1 MTKYDALG
9 MIETKGLIG
18 AVEAADAMVKA
29 ANVYLIGREFVGGG
43 LVTVMVRGDVG
54 AVKAATDAGAAAA
67 QRVGE
72 LLSVHVIPRPHESLD
87 GSMIGSVDPVW
98 EQEEIENTEDKLEE
112 DAFEEEP
119 ETAEEETSKEEP
131 EAAGEEKP
139 DQNPESEAKK
149 AGANRAYVES
159 TVETDG
165 IDKAISA
172 LKRSRTAEI
181 REMLLGEYPETN
193 LNSESAANMTKREML
208 DWLKDFYTES

>member
-1 MTKYDALG
+1 MQALG
-9 MIETKGLIG
+9 FIETRGLI
-18 AVEAADAMVKA
+18 AAIESADAMLKA
-29 ANVYLIGREFVGGG
+29 AEVRLVERTFVKGGI
-43 LVTVMVRGDVG
+43 VTITVTGDV
-54 AVKAATDAGAAAA
+54 AACRASVDAAASA
-67 QRVGE
+67 VARMGGTI
-72 LLSVHVIPRPHESLD
+72 LSTHVIPRPHESLD
-87 GSMIGSVDPVW
+87 SSMIGSVDPVW

-159 TVETDG
+159 TAETDG
-165 IDKAISA
+165 IDKAISV

-193 LNSESAANMTKREML
+193 LSSESAANMTKREML

>member
-1 MTKYDALG
+1 MQALG
-9 MIETKGLIG
+9 LIETRGLI
-18 AVEAADAMVKA
+18 AAIESADAMLKA
-29 ANVYLIGREFVGGG
+29 AEVRLVERTFVKGGI
-43 LVTVMVRGDVG
+43 VTITVTGDV
-54 AVKAATDAGAAAA
+54 AACRASVDAAASA
-67 QRVGE
+67 VARMGGTI
-72 LLSVHVIPRPHESLD
+72 LSTHVIPRPHESLD

-98 EQEEIENTEDKLEE
+98 EQEEIDKLEE

-181 REMLLGEYPETN
+181 REMLLGEYPETS

>member
-1 MTKYDALG
+1 MQALG
-9 MIETKGLIG
+9 FIETRGLIAAIEG
-18 AVEAADAMVKA
+18 ADAMLKA
-29 ANVYLIGREFVGGG
+29 AEVRLVERTFVKGGI
-43 LVTVMVRGDVG
+43 VTITVTGDV
-54 AVKAATDAGAAAA
+54 AACRASVDAAASA
-67 QRVGE
+67 VARMGGTI
-72 LLSVHVIPRPHESLD
+72 LSTHVIPRPHESLD

-119 ETAEEETSKEEP
+119 ETADEETSKEEP

-165 IDKAISA
+165 IDKAISV

-193 LNSESAANMTKREML
+193 LSSESAANMTKREML

>member
-1 MTKYDALG
+1 MQALG
-9 MIETKGLIG
+9 FIETRGLI
-18 AVEAADAMVKA
+18 AAIESADAMLKA
-29 ANVYLIGREFVGGG
+29 AEVRLVERTFVKGGI
-43 LVTVMVRGDVG
+43 VTITVTGDV
-54 AVKAATDAGAAAA
+54 AACRASVDAAASA
-67 QRVGE
+67 VARMGGTI
-72 LLSVHVIPRPHESLD
+72 LSTHVIPRPHESLD

-112 DAFEEEP
+112 EAFEEEP
-119 ETAEEETSKEEP
+119 ETADEETSKEEP

-165 IDKAISA
+165 IDKAISV

-181 REMLLGEYPETN
+181 KEMLLGEYPETN
-193 LNSESAANMTKREML
+193 LSSESAANMTKREML

>member
-1 MTKYDALG
+1 MQALG
-9 MIETKGLIG
+9 FIETRGLI
-18 AVEAADAMVKA
+18 AAIESADAMLKA
-29 ANVYLIGREFVGGG
+29 AEVRLVERTFVKGGI
-43 LVTVMVRGDVG
+43 VTITVTGDV
-54 AVKAATDAGAAAA
+54 AACRASVDAAASA
-67 QRVGE
+67 VARMGGTI
-72 LLSVHVIPRPHESLD
+72 LSTHVIPRPHESLD

-112 DAFEEEP
+112 AFEEEP

-165 IDKAISA
+165 IDKAISV

-193 LNSESAANMTKREML
+193 LSSESAANMTKREML

>member
-1 MTKYDALG
+1 MQALG
-9 MIETKGLIG
+9 FIETRGLI
-18 AVEAADAMVKA
+18 AAIESADAMLKA
-29 ANVYLIGREFVGGG
+29 AEVRLVERTFVKGGI
-43 LVTVMVRGDVG
+43 VTITVTGDV
-54 AVKAATDAGAAAA
+54 AACRASVDAAASA
-67 QRVGE
+67 VARMGGTI
-72 LLSVHVIPRPHESLD
+72 LSTHVIPRPHESLD

-112 DAFEEEP
+112 AFEEEP
-119 ETAEEETSKEEP
+119 ETADEETSKEEP

-159 TVETDG
+159 TAETDG
-165 IDKAISA
+165 IDKAISV

>member
-1 MTKYDALG
+1 MQALG
-9 MIETKGLIG
+9 FIETRGLI
-18 AVEAADAMVKA
+18 AAIESADAMLKA
-29 ANVYLIGREFVGGG
+29 AEVRLVERTFVKGGI
-43 LVTVMVRGDVG
+43 VTITVTGDV
-54 AVKAATDAGAAAA
+54 AACRASVDAAASA
-67 QRVGE
+67 VARMGGTI
-72 LLSVHVIPRPHESLD
+72 LSTHVIPRPHESLD

-112 DAFEEEP
+112 AFEEEP
-119 ETAEEETSKEEP
+119 ETADEETSKEEP
-131 EAAGEEKP
+131 EADGEEKP

-165 IDKAISA
+165 IDKAISV

-193 LNSESAANMTKREML
+193 LSSESAANMTKREML

>member
-1 MTKYDALG
+1 MQALG
-9 MIETKGLIG
+9 LIETRGLI
-18 AVEAADAMVKA
+18 AAIESADAMLKA
-29 ANVYLIGREFVGGG
+29 AEVRLVERTFVKGGI
-43 LVTVMVRGDVG
+43 VTITVTGDV
-54 AVKAATDAGAAAA
+54 AACRASVDAAASA
-67 QRVGE
+67 VARMGGTI
-72 LLSVHVIPRPHESLD
+72 LSTHVIPRPHESLD

-119 ETAEEETSKEEP
+119 ETADEETSKEEP

-165 IDKAISA
+165 IDKAISV

-193 LNSESAANMTKREML
+193 LSSESAANMTKREML

>member
-1 MTKYDALG
+1 MQALG
-9 MIETKGLIG
+9 FIETRGLIAAIEG
-18 AVEAADAMVKA
+18 ADAMLKA
-29 ANVYLIGREFVGGG
+29 AEVRLVERTFVKGGI
-43 LVTVMVRGDVG
+43 VTITVTGDV
-54 AVKAATDAGAAAA
+54 AACRASVDAAASA
-67 QRVGE
+67 VARMGGTI
-72 LLSVHVIPRPHESLD
+72 LSTHVIPRPHESLD

-112 DAFEEEP
+112 AFEEEP

-149 AGANRAYVES
+149 AGANRAYVEN

-165 IDKAISA
+165 IDKAISV

-181 REMLLGEYPETN
+181 KEMLLGEYPETN
-193 LNSESAANMTKREML
+193 LSSESAANMTKREML

>member
-1 MTKYDALG
+1 MQALG
-9 MIETKGLIG
+9 LIETRGLI
-18 AVEAADAMVKA
+18 AAIESADAMLKA
-29 ANVYLIGREFVGGG
+29 AEVRLVERTFVKGGI
-43 LVTVMVRGDVG
+43 VTITVTGDV
-54 AVKAATDAGAAAA
+54 AACRASVDAAASA
-67 QRVGE
+67 VARMGGTI
-72 LLSVHVIPRPHESLD
+72 LSTYVIPRPHESLD

-112 DAFEEEP
+112 EAFEEEP
-119 ETAEEETSKEEP
+119 ETADEETSKEEP

-165 IDKAISA
+165 IDKAISV

-193 LNSESAANMTKREML
+193 LSSESAANMTKREML

>member
-1 MTKYDALG
+1 MQALG
-9 MIETKGLIG
+9 LIETRGLIAAIEG
-18 AVEAADAMVKA
+18 ADAMLKA
-29 ANVYLIGREFVGGG
+29 AEVRLVERTFVKGGI
-43 LVTVMVRGDVG
+43 VTITVTGDV
-54 AVKAATDAGAAAA
+54 AACRASVDAAASA
-67 QRVGE
+67 VARMGGTI
-72 LLSVHVIPRPHESLD
+72 LSTHVIPRPHESLD

-112 DAFEEEP
+112 EAFEEEP
-119 ETAEEETSKEEP
+119 ETADEETSKEEP

-139 DQNPESEAKK
+139 DQDPESEVKK

-165 IDKAISA
+165 IDKAISV

-181 REMLLGEYPETN
+181 REMLLGEYPETS

>member
-1 MTKYDALG
+1 MQALG
-9 MIETKGLIG
+9 FIETRGLIAAIEG
-18 AVEAADAMVKA
+18 ADAMLKA
-29 ANVYLIGREFVGGG
+29 AEVRLVERTFVKGGI
-43 LVTVMVRGDVG
+43 VTITVTGDV
-54 AVKAATDAGAAAA
+54 AACRASVDAAASA
-67 QRVGE
+67 VARMGGTI
-72 LLSVHVIPRPHESLD
+72 LSTHVIPRPHESLD

-112 DAFEEEP
+112 AFEEEP
-119 ETAEEETSKEEP
+119 ETADEETSKEEP

-165 IDKAISA
+165 IDKAISV

-193 LNSESAANMTKREML
+193 LSSESAANMTKREML

>member
-1 MTKYDALG
+1 MQALG
-9 MIETKGLIG
+9 LIETRGLI
-18 AVEAADAMVKA
+18 AAIESADAMLKA
-29 ANVYLIGREFVGGG
+29 AEVRLVERTFVKGGI
-43 LVTVMVRGDVG
+43 VTITVTGDV
-54 AVKAATDAGAAAA
+54 AACRASVDAAASA
-67 QRVGE
+67 VARMGGTI
-72 LLSVHVIPRPHESLD
+72 LSTHVIPRPHESLD

-112 DAFEEEP
+112 EAFEEEP
-119 ETAEEETSKEEP
+119 ETADEETSKEEP

-165 IDKAISA
+165 IDKAISV

-193 LNSESAANMTKREML
+193 LSSESAANMTKREML

>member
-1 MTKYDALG
+1 MQALG
-9 MIETKGLIG
+9 FIETRGLI
-18 AVEAADAMVKA
+18 AAIESADAMLKA
-29 ANVYLIGREFVGGG
+29 AEVRLVERTFVKGGI
-43 LVTVMVRGDVG
+43 VTITVTGDV
-54 AVKAATDAGAAAA
+54 AACRASVDAAASA
-67 QRVGE
+67 VSRMGGTI
-72 LLSVHVIPRPHESLD
+72 LSTHVIPRPHESLD

-112 DAFEEEP
+112 AFEEEP
-119 ETAEEETSKEEP
+119 ETADEETSKEEP

-165 IDKAISA
+165 IDKAISV

-181 REMLLGEYPETN
+181 KEMILNEYPETN
-193 LNSESAANMTKREML
+193 LSSESVTNMTKKELL
-208 DWLKDFYTES
+208 DWLRDFYTE

>member
-1 MTKYDALG
+1 MQALG
-9 MIETKGLIG
+9 FIETRGLI
-18 AVEAADAMVKA
+18 AAIESADAMLKA
-29 ANVYLIGREFVGGG
+29 AEVRLVERTFVKGGI
-43 LVTVMVRGDVG
+43 VTITVTGDV
-54 AVKAATDAGAAAA
+54 AACRASVDAAASA
-67 QRVGE
+67 VARMGGTI
-72 LLSVHVIPRPHESLD
+72 LSTHVIPRPHESLD

-112 DAFEEEP
+112 AFEEEP
-119 ETAEEETSKEEP
+119 ETADEETSKEEP

>member
-1 MTKYDALG
+1 MQALG
-9 MIETKGLIG
+9 FIETRGLIAAIEG
-18 AVEAADAMVKA
+18 ADAMLKA
-29 ANVYLIGREFVGGG
+29 AEVRLVERTFVKGGI
-43 LVTVMVRGDVG
+43 VTITVTGDV
-54 AVKAATDAGAAAA
+54 AACRASVDAAASA
-67 QRVGE
+67 VARMGGTI
-72 LLSVHVIPRPHESLD
+72 LSTHVIPRPHESLD

-112 DAFEEEP
+112 EAFEEEP
-119 ETAEEETSKEEP
+119 ETADEETSKEEP
-131 EAAGEEKP
+131 EADGEEKP

-159 TVETDG
+159 TAETDG
-165 IDKAISA
+165 IDKAISV

-193 LNSESAANMTKREML
+193 LSSESAANMTKREML

>member
-1 MTKYDALG
+1 MQALG
-9 MIETKGLIG
+9 FIETRGLIAAIEG
-18 AVEAADAMVKA
+18 ADAMLKA
-29 ANVYLIGREFVGGG
+29 AEVRLVERTFVKGGI
-43 LVTVMVRGDVG
+43 VTITVTGDV
-54 AVKAATDAGAAAA
+54 AACRASVDAAASA
-67 QRVGE
+67 VARMGGTI
-72 LLSVHVIPRPHESLD
+72 LSTHVIPRPHESLD

-112 DAFEEEP
+112 ETFEEEP
-119 ETAEEETSKEEP
+119 ETADEETSKEEP

-165 IDKAISA
+165 IDKAISV

-193 LNSESAANMTKREML
+193 LSSESAANMTKREML

>member
-1 MTKYDALG
+1 MQALG
-9 MIETKGLIG
+9 FIETRGLIAAIEG
-18 AVEAADAMVKA
+18 ADAMLKA
-29 ANVYLIGREFVGGG
+29 AEVRLVERTFVKGGI
-43 LVTVMVRGDVG
+43 VTITVTGDV
-54 AVKAATDAGAAAA
+54 AACRASVDAAASA
-67 QRVGE
+67 VARMGGTI
-72 LLSVHVIPRPHESLD
+72 LSTHVIPRPHESLD

-112 DAFEEEP
+112 EAFEEEP
-119 ETAEEETSKEEP
+119 ETADEETSKEEP

-165 IDKAISA
+165 IDKVISV

-181 REMLLGEYPETN
+181 KEMLLGEYPETN

>member
-1 MTKYDALG
+1 MQALG
-9 MIETKGLIG
+9 LIETRGLI
-18 AVEAADAMVKA
+18 AAIESADAMLKA
-29 ANVYLIGREFVGGG
+29 AEVRLVERTFVKGGI
-43 LVTVMVRGDVG
+43 VTITVTGDV
-54 AVKAATDAGAAAA
+54 AACRASVDAAASA
-67 QRVGE
+67 VARMGGTI
-72 LLSVHVIPRPHESLD
+72 LSTHVIPRPHESLD

-112 DAFEEEP
+112 EAFEEEP

-159 TVETDG
+159 TAETDG
-165 IDKAISA
+165 IDKAISV

-181 REMLLGEYPETN
+181 REMLLGEYPETS
-193 LNSESAANMTKREML
+193 LNSEPAANMTKREML

>member
-1 MTKYDALG
+1 MQALG
-9 MIETKGLIG
+9 FIETRGLIAAIEG
-18 AVEAADAMVKA
+18 ADAMLKA
-29 ANVYLIGREFVGGG
+29 AEVRLVERTFVKGGI
-43 LVTVMVRGDVG
+43 VTITVTGDV
-54 AVKAATDAGAAAA
+54 AACRDSVDAAASA
-67 QRVGE
+67 VARMGGTI
-72 LLSVHVIPRPHESLD
+72 LSTHVIPRPHESLD

-112 DAFEEEP
+112 EAFEEEP
-119 ETAEEETSKEEP
+119 ETADEETSKEEP

-139 DQNPESEAKK
+139 DQDPESEVKK

-165 IDKAISA
+165 IDKAISV

>member
-1 MTKYDALG
+1 MQALG
-9 MIETKGLIG
+9 FIETRGLI
-18 AVEAADAMVKA
+18 AAIESADAMLKA
-29 ANVYLIGREFVGGG
+29 AEVRLVERTFVKGGI
-43 LVTVMVRGDVG
+43 VTITVTGDV
-54 AVKAATDAGAAAA
+54 AACRASVDAAASA
-67 QRVGE
+67 VARMGGTI
-72 LLSVHVIPRPHESLD
+72 LSTHVIPRPHESLD
-87 GSMIGSVDPVW
+87 SSMIGSVDPVW

-112 DAFEEEP
+112 AFEEEP
-119 ETAEEETSKEEP
+119 ETADEETSKEEP
-131 EAAGEEKP
+131 EADGEEKP

-193 LNSESAANMTKREML
+193 LSSESAANMTKREML

>member
-1 MTKYDALG
+1 M
-9 MIETKGLIG
+9 
-18 AVEAADAMVKA
+18 
-29 ANVYLIGREFVGGG
+29 GG
-43 LVTVMVRGDVG
+43 TI
-54 AVKAATDAGAAAA
+54 
-67 QRVGE
+67 
-72 LLSVHVIPRPHESLD
+72 LSTHVIPRPHESLD

-165 IDKAISA
+165 IDKAISV

-193 LNSESAANMTKREML
+193 LSSESAANMTKREML

>member
-1 MTKYDALG
+1 MQALG
-9 MIETKGLIG
+9 FIETRGLI
-18 AVEAADAMVKA
+18 AAIESADAMLKA
-29 ANVYLIGREFVGGG
+29 AEVRLVERTFVKGGI
-43 LVTVMVRGDVG
+43 VTITVTGDV
-54 AVKAATDAGAAAA
+54 AACRASVDAAASA
-67 QRVGE
+67 VARMGGTI
-72 LLSVHVIPRPHESLD
+72 LSTHVIPRPHESLD

-119 ETAEEETSKEEP
+119 ETAEEETSKEEL

-159 TVETDG
+159 TAETDG
-165 IDKAISA
+165 IDKAISV

-181 REMLLGEYPETN
+181 REMLLGEYPEMN

>member
-1 MTKYDALG
+1 MQALG
-9 MIETKGLIG
+9 FIETRGLIAAIEG
-18 AVEAADAMVKA
+18 ADAMLKA
-29 ANVYLIGREFVGGG
+29 AEVRLVERTFVKGGI
-43 LVTVMVRGDVG
+43 VTITVTGDV
-54 AVKAATDAGAAAA
+54 AACRASVDAAASA
-67 QRVGE
+67 VARMGGTI
-72 LLSVHVIPRPHESLD
+72 LSTHVIPRPHESLD

-98 EQEEIENTEDKLEE
+98 EPEEIENTEDKLEE
-112 DAFEEEP
+112 AFEEEP
-119 ETAEEETSKEEP
+119 ETADEETSKEEP

-165 IDKAISA
+165 IDKAISV

-193 LNSESAANMTKREML
+193 LSSESAANMTKREML

>member
-1 MTKYDALG
+1 MQALG
-9 MIETKGLIG
+9 FIETRGLIAAIEG
-18 AVEAADAMVKA
+18 ADAMLKA
-29 ANVYLIGREFVGGG
+29 AEVRLVERTFVKGGI
-43 LVTVMVRGDVG
+43 VTITVTGDV
-54 AVKAATDAGAAAA
+54 AACRASVDAAASA
-67 QRVGE
+67 VARMGGTI
-72 LLSVHVIPRPHESLD
+72 LSTHVIPRPHESLD
-87 GSMIGSVDPVW
+87 SSMIGSVDPVW

-165 IDKAISA
+165 IDKAISV

-193 LNSESAANMTKREML
+193 LSSESAANMTKREML

>member
-1 MTKYDALG
+1 MQALG
-9 MIETKGLIG
+9 FIETRGLIAAIEG
-18 AVEAADAMVKA
+18 ADAMLKA
-29 ANVYLIGREFVGGG
+29 AEVRLVERTFVKGGI
-43 LVTVMVRGDVG
+43 VTITVTGDV
-54 AVKAATDAGAAAA
+54 AACRASVDAAASA
-67 QRVGE
+67 VARMGGTI
-72 LLSVHVIPRPHESLD
+72 LSTHVIPRPHESLD

-112 DAFEEEP
+112 EAFEEEP
-119 ETAEEETSKEEP
+119 ETADEETSKEEP

-165 IDKAISA
+165 IDKAISV

-181 REMLLGEYPETN
+181 KEMLLGEYPETN
-193 LNSESAANMTKREML
+193 LSSESAANMTKREML

>member
-1 MTKYDALG
+1 MQALG
-9 MIETKGLIG
+9 FIETRGLI
-18 AVEAADAMVKA
+18 AAIESADAMLKA
-29 ANVYLIGREFVGGG
+29 AEVRLVERTFVKGGI
-43 LVTVMVRGDVG
+43 VTITVTGDV
-54 AVKAATDAGAAAA
+54 AACRASVDAAASA
-67 QRVGE
+67 VARMGGTI
-72 LLSVHVIPRPHESLD
+72 LSTHVIPRPHESLD
-87 GSMIGSVDPVW
+87 SSMIGSVDPVW

-112 DAFEEEP
+112 AFEEEP
-119 ETAEEETSKEEP
+119 ETADEETSKEEP

-165 IDKAISA
+165 IDKAISV

-193 LNSESAANMTKREML
+193 LSSESAANMTKREML

>member
-1 MTKYDALG
+1 MQALG
-9 MIETKGLIG
+9 FIETRGLI
-18 AVEAADAMVKA
+18 AAIESADAMLKA
-29 ANVYLIGREFVGGG
+29 AEVRLVERTFVKGGI
-43 LVTVMVRGDVG
+43 VTITVTGDVAACRASVDAEAS
-54 AVKAATDAGAAAA
+54 AVARMGGTI
-67 QRVGE
+67 
-72 LLSVHVIPRPHESLD
+72 LSTHVIPRPHESLD

-165 IDKAISA
+165 IDKAISV

-181 REMLLGEYPETN
+181 KEMLLGEYPETN

>member
-1 MTKYDALG
+1 MQALG
-9 MIETKGLIG
+9 LIETRGLI
-18 AVEAADAMVKA
+18 AAIESADAMLKA
-29 ANVYLIGREFVGGG
+29 AEVRLVERTFVKGGI
-43 LVTVMVRGDVG
+43 VTITVTGDV
-54 AVKAATDAGAAAA
+54 AACRASVDAAASA
-67 QRVGE
+67 VARMGGTI
-72 LLSVHVIPRPHESLD
+72 LSTHVIPRPHESLD

-112 DAFEEEP
+112 EAFEEEP
-119 ETAEEETSKEEP
+119 ETVEEETSKEEP

-159 TVETDG
+159 TAETDG
-165 IDKAISA
+165 IDKAISV

-181 REMLLGEYPETN
+181 REMLLGEYPETS

>member
-1 MTKYDALG
+1 MQALG
-9 MIETKGLIG
+9 LIETRGLI
-18 AVEAADAMVKA
+18 AAIESADAMLKA
-29 ANVYLIGREFVGGG
+29 AEVRLVERTFVKGGI
-43 LVTVMVRGDVG
+43 VTITVTGDV
-54 AVKAATDAGAAAA
+54 AACRASVDAAASA
-67 QRVGE
+67 VARMGGTI
-72 LLSVHVIPRPHESLD
+72 LSTHVIPRPHESLD

-112 DAFEEEP
+112 EAFEEEP
-119 ETAEEETSKEEP
+119 ETADEETSKEEP

-139 DQNPESEAKK
+139 DQDPESEVKK

-165 IDKAISA
+165 IDKAISV

-181 REMLLGEYPETN
+181 REMLLGEYPETS

>member
-1 MTKYDALG
+1 MQALG
-9 MIETKGLIG
+9 FIETRGLIAAIEG
-18 AVEAADAMVKA
+18 ADAMLKA
-29 ANVYLIGREFVGGG
+29 AEVRLVERTFVKGGI
-43 LVTVMVRGDVG
+43 VTITVTGDV
-54 AVKAATDAGAAAA
+54 AACRASVDAAASA
-67 QRVGE
+67 VARMGGTI
-72 LLSVHVIPRPHESLD
+72 LSIHVIPRPHESLD

-165 IDKAISA
+165 IDKAISV

-181 REMLLGEYPETN
+181 KEMLLGEYPETN
-193 LNSESAANMTKREML
+193 LSSESAANMTKREML

>member
-1 MTKYDALG
+1 MQALG
-9 MIETKGLIG
+9 LIETRGLI
-18 AVEAADAMVKA
+18 AAIESADAMLKA
-29 ANVYLIGREFVGGG
+29 AEVRLVERTFVKGGI
-43 LVTVMVRGDVG
+43 VTITVTGDV
-54 AVKAATDAGAAAA
+54 AACRASVDAAASA
-67 QRVGE
+67 VARMGGTI
-72 LLSVHVIPRPHESLD
+72 LSTHVIPRPHESLD

-112 DAFEEEP
+112 AFEEEP
-119 ETAEEETSKEEP
+119 ETADEETSKEEP

>member
-1 MTKYDALG
+1 MQALG
-9 MIETKGLIG
+9 FIETRGLIAAIEG
-18 AVEAADAMVKA
+18 ADAMLKA
-29 ANVYLIGREFVGGG
+29 AEVRLVERTFVKGGI
-43 LVTVMVRGDVG
+43 VTITVTGDV
-54 AVKAATDAGAAAA
+54 AACRASVDAAASA
-67 QRVGE
+67 VARMGGTI
-72 LLSVHVIPRPHESLD
+72 LSTHVIPRPHESLD
-87 GSMIGSVDPVW
+87 SSMIGSVDPVW

-112 DAFEEEP
+112 AFEEEP
-119 ETAEEETSKEEP
+119 ETADEETSKEEP

-165 IDKAISA
+165 IDKAISV

-193 LNSESAANMTKREML
+193 LSSESAANMTKREML

>member
-1 MTKYDALG
+1 MQALG
-9 MIETKGLIG
+9 FIETRGLI
-18 AVEAADAMVKA
+18 AAIESADAMLKA
-29 ANVYLIGREFVGGG
+29 AEVRLVERTFVKGGI
-43 LVTVMVRGDVG
+43 VTITVTGDV
-54 AVKAATDAGAAAA
+54 AACRASVDAAASA
-67 QRVGE
+67 VARMGGTI
-72 LLSVHVIPRPHESLD
+72 LSTHVIPRPHESLD

-112 DAFEEEP
+112 AFEEEP

-165 IDKAISA
+165 IDKAISV